1 MTITAIREWL
11 RDYWVVLLVGLGVA
25 GYFGWQW
32 VTPPRADLTVT
43 TSSQSLAASASTSS
57 SHAQAGYV
65 YIQGAVAHPGLYP
78 VTGQTRWEAVVQAAG
93 GVTKQADTSG
103 LNLAKIAN
111 DEESLYVPTKGETPA
126 PAATTG
132 AATTATSDGTP
143 VINLNT
149 ATAADLEGLSG
160 IGPKRAADIV
170 AYRDAHGG
178 FKTVEELKEVSGIG
192 EKIFASLAPDV
203 TVGP

>member
-1 MTITAIREWL
+1 MTITVIREWL

-43 TSSQSLAASASTSS
+43 TSSQSLTASASTSS

-78 VTGQTRWEAVVQAAG
+78 VTGQTRWDAVVQAAG

-103 LNLAKIAN
+103 LNLRKLPTMRRVCTSRPKAKHPRRPQPP
-111 DEESLYVPTKGETPA
+111 VPP
-126 PAATTG
+126 P
-132 AATTATSDGTP
+132 
-143 VINLNT
+143 
-149 ATAADLEGLSG
+149 
-160 IGPKRAADIV
+160 
-170 AYRDAHGG
+170 RDQ
-178 FKTVEELKEVSGIG
+178 
-192 EKIFASLAPDV
+192 
-203 TVGP
+203 

>member
-1 MTITAIREWL
+1 MTITVIREWL

-43 TSSQSLAASASTSS
+43 TSSQSLTASASTSS

-78 VTGQTRWEAVVQAAG
+78 VTGQTRWDAVVQAAG

-132 AATTATSDGTP
+132 AATTRPVTVRRSSTLTP
-143 VINLNT
+143 PLPPTWKVSVASARNARRISSPT
-149 ATAADLEGLSG
+149 AMRTAAL
-160 IGPKRAADIV
+160 KRL
-170 AYRDAHGG
+170 R
-178 FKTVEELKEVSGIG
+178 S
-192 EKIFASLAPDV
+192 
-203 TVGP
+203 